1 MKALIA
7 CLIAPLLMLFFRVEI
22 ESSSV
27 SNILS
32 LLVAI
37 AGAIFTIMSIWVAF
51 LYPNV
56 LKTLKGE
63 NLINVDF
70 SAGGEDTTRL
80 KEIISVIVQSAST
93 MAVAIMLLILASFV
107 SNFGFNAQTWIA
119 GICQFGLLFVSG
131 LQICALISTIRINL
145 SFMDVLEKQRG
156 KRAKD
161 WDT

>member
-7 CLIAPLLMLFFRVEI
+7 CLIAPLLMLLFGVEI

-63 NLINVDF
+63 NLVNVDF
-70 SAGGEDTTRL
+70 SAGGEDTARL
-80 KEIISVIVQSAST
+80 KEIISVIVQSAAT
-93 MAVAIMLLILASFV
+93 MILAVILLILTSLI
-107 SNFGFNAQTWIA
+107 SNFGFNAKMWIV
-119 GICQFGLLFVSG
+119 GVCQFGLLFISG
-131 LQICALISTIRINL
+131 LQICALVSTIRINL
-145 SFMDVLEKQRG
+145 SFMDVLEKQRS

>member
-7 CLIAPLLMLFFRVEI
+7 CLCSPIILLAFSI
-22 ESSSV
+22 
-27 SNILS
+27 NIDQASIPNLLS
-32 LLVAI
+32 LLVGI

-63 NLINVDF
+63 NLVNVDF
-70 SAGGEDTTRL
+70 SAGGEDTIRL
-80 KEIISVIVQSAST
+80 KQIISVIVQSATT
-93 MAVAIMLLILASFV
+93 MISAVALLIILSIQKEFSF
-107 SNFGFNAQTWIA
+107 STQAFLSGL
-119 GICQFGLLFVSG
+119 CQFGLIFTSG
-131 LQICALISTIRINL
+131 LQTCALFSTIRINL
-145 SFMDVLEKQRG
+145 SFMDALEKQRS

>member
-1 MKALIA
+1 MKIILA
-7 CLIAPLLMLFFRVEI
+7 CIFAPLLMVLFRIEI
-22 ESSSV
+22 DPSSIS
-27 SNILS
+27 SILG
-32 LLVAI
+32 LLVGI

-63 NLINVDF
+63 NLVNVDF
-70 SAGGEDTTRL
+70 TAGGEYTSRL
-80 KEIISVIVQSAST
+80 TEIISVIVQSAVT
-93 MAVAIMLLILASFV
+93 MIVAVILLVLSAV
-107 SNFGFNAQTWIA
+107 SKNFGFNTAVWIQ
-119 GICQFGLLFVSG
+119 GVGQFCLVFIGV

-145 SFMDVLEKQRG
+145 SFMDVLEKQRS

>member
-7 CLIAPLLMLFFRVEI
+7 CLIAPLLMLLFGIEI

-56 LKTLKGE
+56 LKTLRGE
-63 NLINVDF
+63 NLVNVDF
-70 SAGGEDTTRL
+70 SAGGEDSARL
-80 KEIISVIVQSAST
+80 KEIISVIVQSAVT
-93 MAVAIMLLILASFV
+93 MILAVMLLILACMV
-107 SNFGFNAQTWIA
+107 SNFGFNAKMWIV
-119 GICQFGLLFVSG
+119 GVCQFGLLFISG
-131 LQICALISTIRINL
+131 LQICALVSTIRINL
-145 SFMDVLEKQRG
+145 SFMDVLEKQRR